1 MKRILNNFGLKL
13 LSIFLAIL
21 LWFYVQGRE
30 ISEMSVKYGIIY
42 NSLAEDLY
50 IDNTSTNEILVWL
63 KGPKNLLKEYIK
75 NDGKIE
81 INLKN
86 YNEGKHIIDIK
97 EDMLKL
103 KGGIDVIRIQPNKF
117 TLTIL
122 KFLEKKVKVIPQY
135 KGDKRIKIEPLYIKI
150 KGEKKTI
157 LSLDTIYTDEFE
169 VSGKKPFYVKLIP
182 PAENIKLEVDKV
194 KVMVY

>member
-63 KGPKNLLKEYIK
+63 KGPKNL
-75 NDGKIE
+75 
-81 INLKN
+81 
-86 YNEGKHIIDIK
+86 
-97 EDMLKL
+97 
-103 KGGIDVIRIQPNKF
+103 
-117 TLTIL
+117 
-122 KFLEKKVKVIPQY
+122 
-135 KGDKRIKIEPLYIKI
+135 
-150 KGEKKTI
+150 
-157 LSLDTIYTDEFE
+157 
-169 VSGKKPFYVKLIP
+169 
-182 PAENIKLEVDKV
+182 
-194 KVMVY
+194 